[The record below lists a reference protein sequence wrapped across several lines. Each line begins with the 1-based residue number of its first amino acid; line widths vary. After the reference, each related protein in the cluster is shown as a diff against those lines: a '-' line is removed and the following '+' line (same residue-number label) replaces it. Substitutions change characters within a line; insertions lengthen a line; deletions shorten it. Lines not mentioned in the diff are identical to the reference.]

1 MALLRSIATVGGYTL
16 ISRFLGFAR
25 DILIAATLGAGPI
38 ADAFFV
44 AFKLPNFFR
53 RLFAEGA
60 FNAAFV
66 PLFSGRLASDGFES
80 AKNFATSV
88 LSVMVA
94 FLFVFVTLLQI
105 AMPFLMHGFA
115 PGFVDDPEK
124 FQLAVELTRITFPYL
139 LFISLVSLL
148 GGVLNSLGRFAA
160 AAATPIILNIV
171 LIGAL
176 LGATPFLP
184 TAGHAL
190 AWGVAAAGAAQFVWL
205 VVACHRAGL
214 PLPLRWPRLTPG
226 VRRVLRLMLPGAVG
240 AGVVQINLL
249 IDIVIAS
256 LLPTGAVSYLYYAD
270 RVNQLPLGVVGIAI
284 GTALL
289 PLLSRQLRE
298 GSVEEAKNSMNR
310 GIEVALLLTVP
321 ATAALLVIA
330 EPIITVLFQRGEFS
344 AATAEATGQ
353 ALMAYAIGLPAYVL
367 IKVLGPGFFA
377 REDTVTPV
385 KIAIVCVAVNVVLN
399 LTLIHYLAHVGIAL
413 ATAISAW
420 LNAALLSVVLHRRGH
435 HSFDARLWSRCLRIT
450 LASVVMAVGLWFALQ
465 AMGPAFE
472 SSVPAR
478 IGALATLVVGGLGLY
493 ALLAIATKA
502 VVISDLK
509 RMLSRRG

>member
-25 DILIAATLGAGPI
+25 DILIAAILGAGPI

-66 PLFSGRLASDGFES
+66 PLFSGRLASEGP
-80 AKNFATSV
+80 AAAQIFATSV

-94 FLFVFVTLLQI
+94 FLYVFVTLLQI
-105 AMPFLMHGFA
+105 GMPILMYGFA
-115 PGFVDDPEK
+115 PGFTDDPEK
-124 FQLAVELTRITFPYL
+124 FQLTIELTRITFPYL

-176 LGATPFLP
+176 LGATPYLP

-205 VVACHRAGL
+205 VVACHRAGMDL
-214 PLPLRWPRLTPG
+214 PLHWPRLTPG
-226 VRRVLRLMLPGAVG
+226 VRRVLRLMVPGAVG

-298 GSVEEAKNSMNR
+298 GATEDARNSMNR

-321 ATAALLVIA
+321 AAAALLVISG
-330 EPIITVLFQRGEFS
+330 PIITVLFERGEFS
-344 AATAEATGQ
+344 AVTATATAQ

-367 IKVLGPGFFA
+367 VKVLGPGYFA

-385 KIAIVCVAVNVVLN
+385 KIAIVCVAVNVILN
-399 LTLIHYLAHVGIAL
+399 LTLIHILAHVGIAL

-420 LNAALLSVVLHRRGH
+420 LNAFLLARILHRRGH
-435 HSFDARLWSRCLRIT
+435 HRFDDRLQQRLLRIFLASAAMAAVLWLVLAGFGSAFDASLPIKI
-450 LASVVMAVGLWFALQ
+450 A
-465 AMGPAFE
+465 
-472 SSVPAR
+472 
-478 IGALATLVVGGLGLY
+478 ALAALVLGGLGVY
-493 ALLAIATKA
+493 AVLAITTGA
-502 VVISDLK
+502 VVPSDLR
-509 RMLSRRG
+509 RMLSRN

>member
-1 MALLRSIATVGGYTL
+1 MALLKSIATVGGYTL

-25 DILIAATLGAGPI
+25 DILIAAMLGAGPV

-66 PLFSGRLASDGFES
+66 PLFSRRLASDGLQ
-80 AKNFATSV
+80 AAQIFATSV

-105 AMPFLMHGFA
+105 GMPFLMYGFA
-115 PGFVDDPEK
+115 PGFTDDPAK

-176 LGATPFLP
+176 VGATPYLP

-190 AWGVAAAGAAQFVWL
+190 AWGVAVAGAAQFVWL
-205 VVACHRAGL
+205 AVACHRAGM

-256 LLPTGAVSYLYYAD
+256 ILPTGAVSYLYYAD

-298 GSVEEAKNSMNR
+298 GATDEARNSMNR

-321 ATAALLVIA
+321 AAAALLVIA
-330 EPIITVLFQRGEFS
+330 EPIITVLFQRGQFS
-344 AATAEATGQ
+344 ADTATATGQ
-353 ALMAYAIGLPAYVL
+353 ALMAYAVGLPAYVL
-367 IKVLGPGFFA
+367 VKVLAPGYFA
-377 REDTVTPV
+377 REDTATPV

-399 LTLIHYLAHVGIAL
+399 LVLIQFLGHVGIAL
-413 ATAISAW
+413 ATAASAW
-420 LNAALLSVVLHRRGH
+420 LNAFLLAAILRKRGH
-435 HSFDARLWSRCLRIT
+435 HRFDGRLRDKSVRIVLASALMAGSLWLAMVFIGSAFDAAAPL
-450 LASVVMAVGLWFALQ
+450 
-465 AMGPAFE
+465 
-472 SSVPAR
+472 R
-478 IGALATLVVGGLGLY
+478 IGALAALIAGGLGVY
-493 ALLAIATKA
+493 AGLA
-502 VVISDLK
+502 VVTRAVVLSDLK
-509 RMLSRRG
+509 SMLSRKG